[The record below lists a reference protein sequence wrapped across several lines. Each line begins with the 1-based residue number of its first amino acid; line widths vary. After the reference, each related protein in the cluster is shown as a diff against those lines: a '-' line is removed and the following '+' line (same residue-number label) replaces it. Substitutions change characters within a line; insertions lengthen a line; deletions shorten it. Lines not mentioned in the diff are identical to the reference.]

1 MSDLRTIPAM
11 MSAAC
16 LAAAAL
22 AFAASAWAD
31 QQAPGATRIARW
43 KDDKKAAFLLMFDDS
58 APSQVKNVLPELVK
72 RGLIGTFY
80 VNPGKGEWKVFKD
93 AWEKEFPAAG
103 MEYGNH
109 TWTHKGAR
117 DVANL
122 EEELVQS
129 NEMIMRL
136 FPGKS
141 PRLISF
147 GRPGVPKEAWNITP
161 EQLAQALVKHH
172 LIERPTFDGHGG
184 AIHAKTADDMM
195 RLVDRA
201 IAAGGAEYIIYHG
214 VGGDWISVPA
224 AAFTEF
230 LDRLA
235 AKRDQVWVAGHISA
249 HKYETERASAEVKTV
264 EATDRI
270 IRLELASKADPKF
283 YDFPLT
289 LITQVP
295 AAWKVCEI
303 TQGPGKA
310 TAPVAPTTGS
320 NATRTGGA
328 VRYDALPSAEPIVI
342 RPAAH

>member
-1 MSDLRTIPAM
+1 MSDFRTTATIV
-11 MSAAC
+11 STLC
-16 LAAAAL
+16 LAAVTVGL
-22 AFAASAWAD
+22 ASSAWA
-31 QQAPGATRIARW
+31 QQAAAGATRIARW

-58 APSQVKNVLPELVK
+58 APSHVKNVVPELVK
-72 RGLIGTFY
+72 RGFIGTFY
-80 VNPGKGEWKVFKD
+80 INPGKGEWKVFKD
-93 AWEKEFPAAG
+93 AWEKDIPAAG
-103 MEYGNH
+103 MEYANH
-109 TWTHKGAR
+109 TATHKGAR

-122 EEELVQS
+122 EEEILQC
-129 NEMIMRL
+129 NEVILRL

-161 EQLAQALVKHH
+161 EQLAQTLAKHH

-184 AIHAKTADDMM
+184 AIHHKTADDMM

-201 IAAGGAEYIIYHG
+201 IASGGMEYIIYHG

-235 AKRDQVWVAGHISA
+235 AKRDQVWVTGHISA
-249 HKYETERASAEVKTV
+249 HKYETERATAEAKVA
-264 EATDRI
+264 EANDSR
-270 IRLELASKADPKF
+270 IRLELTSKADPKF

-295 AAWKVCEI
+295 AAWKVCEVV
-303 TQGPGKA
+303 QGPGKA
-310 TAPVAPTTGS
+310 TVPVA
-320 NATRTGGA
+320 GGT
-328 VRYDALPSAEPIVI
+328 VQYQALPNAEAIVI
-342 RPAAH
+342 QPAPAGKG